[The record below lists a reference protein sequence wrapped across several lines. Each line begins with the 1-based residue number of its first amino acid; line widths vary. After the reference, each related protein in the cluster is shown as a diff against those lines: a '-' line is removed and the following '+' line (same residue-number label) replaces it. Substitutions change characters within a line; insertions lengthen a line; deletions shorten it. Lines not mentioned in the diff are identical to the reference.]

1 MPIGPKH
8 PWRLDTNERYRD
20 VVKTIMGLSTASLML
35 PVFFARNFLAIDA
48 NTPLHSV
55 FTGSIYWSWVMLG
68 FSIASGVFFQYLS
81 AKWVRLAWNQPAGIF
96 FGTDT
101 KENILERLMEISFWI
116 TPIAFIVGLTLTIWF
131 FATFRI
137 HP

>member
-1 MPIGPKH
+1 MCITPTH

-20 VVKTIMGLSTASLML
+20 VVKTIMSLSTASLLL

-48 NTPLHSV
+48 HTPLYSV
-55 FTGSIYWSWVMLG
+55 FTRSIYCSWGMFAL
-68 FSIASGVFFQYLS
+68 SIASGLFFQYLS

-96 FGTDT
+96 FSPNT
-101 KENILERLMEISFWI
+101 KEDTVERCMEISFWI

-131 FATFRI
+131 FVTFKVYS
-137 HP
+137 